1 MVAEMEYKALI
12 AGLGNPG
19 PQYART
25 RHNIGFMA
33 VDALAEMASSRK
45 SMRYKEIALSGDYEL
60 YSVNIAG
67 TKVLVT
73 KPLTYMN
80 LSGKA
85 VAAICGKFTIPVGS
99 VIVVHDELDLPAGK
113 MKFKKGGGNNGHR
126 GLESIQQTMGSPDFF
141 RVRVGIGRPEFSSQ
155 VKDYVLEEFSP
166 EELDIAAQM
175 STATIKGLNL
185 YFRRG
190 QGAATQFMN
199 SFVPEVN
206 ETQP

>member
-1 MVAEMEYKALI
+1 MEYKALI

-33 VDALAEMASSRK
+33 VDALADMAGSRK
-45 SMRYKEIALSGDYEL
+45 SMRYKKMEISGDFEL
-60 YSVNIAG
+60 FSINMAGNNI
-67 TKVLVT
+67 LVT

-85 VAAICGKFTIPVGS
+85 VAAICGRFSIPVS
-99 VIVVHDELDLPAGK
+99 DVYVIHDELDLPCGR

-126 GLESIQQTMGSPDFF
+126 GLESIQEKLGSPNFF

-155 VKDYVLEEFSP
+155 VKDYVLEEFSTQ
-166 EELDIAAQM
+166 EMETAAQM
-175 STATIKGLNL
+175 TQAAIKGLNL
-185 YFRRG
+185 HFRRG
-190 QGAATQFMN
+190 QGPAIQFIN
-199 SFVPEVN
+199 SFVPDDI
-206 ETQP
+206 ETEP

>member
-1 MVAEMEYKALI
+1 MEYKALI

-19 PQYART
+19 PEYAKT

-45 SMRYKEIALSGDYEL
+45 SMRFNNMGVSGDYEL
-60 YSVNIAG
+60 FSVNIAG
-67 TKVLVT
+67 NNVLVT

-85 VAAICGKFTIPVGS
+85 VAAICGKHSIPVGN
-99 VIVVHDELDLPAGK
+99 VIVIHDELDLPQGK

-155 VKDYVLEEFSP
+155 VKDYVLEEFSAD
-166 EELDIAAQM
+166 ELNIADQM
-175 STATIKGLNL
+175 SQAVIKGLNL

-190 QGAATQFMN
+190 QGTATQFMHT
-199 SFVPEVN
+199 FVPEVN

>member
-1 MVAEMEYKALI
+1 MEYKALI

-19 PQYART
+19 PQYAKT

-33 VDALAEMASSRK
+33 VDALAEMAASRK
-45 SMRYKEIALSGDYEL
+45 SMRYKKMDLSGDYEL
-60 YSVNIAG
+60 FSVTVAG
-67 TKVLVT
+67 SNVLVT

-85 VAAICGKFTIPVGS
+85 VAAICGKYSIPVGNVF
-99 VIVVHDELDLPAGK
+99 VIHDELDLPAGK

-141 RVRVGIGRPEFSSQ
+141 RIRVGIGRPEFSSQ
-155 VKDYVLEEFSP
+155 VKDYVLEEFTT
-166 EELDIAAQM
+166 EELDTAAQM
-175 STATIKGLNL
+175 SQAAIKGLNL

-190 QGAATQFMN
+190 QGDATQFMN
-199 SFVPEVN
+199 SFVPEP
-206 ETQP
+206 TDKQS

>member
-1 MVAEMEYKALI
+1 MEYKALI

-33 VDALAEMASSRK
+33 VDALADMAGSRK
-45 SMRYKEIALSGDYEL
+45 SMRYKKMEISGDFEL
-60 YSVNIAG
+60 FSINMAGNNI
-67 TKVLVT
+67 LVT

-85 VAAICGKFTIPVGS
+85 VAAICGRFSIPVS
-99 VIVVHDELDLPAGK
+99 DVYVIHDELDLPCGR

-126 GLESIQQTMGSPDFF
+126 GLESIQEKMGSPNFF

-155 VKDYVLEEFSP
+155 VKDYVLEEFSTQ
-166 EELDIAAQM
+166 EMETAAQM
-175 STATIKGLNL
+175 TQAAIKGLNL
-185 YFRRG
+185 HFRRG
-190 QGAATQFMN
+190 QGPAIQFIN
-199 SFVPEVN
+199 SFVPDDI
-206 ETQP
+206 ETEP